1 MALMDNARTQQLV
14 EDAWD
19 GSILPTLSEY
29 ITIPN
34 KSPAYDPEWQEHGYV
49 DKALDLIESWCRA
62 QDVPGAQ
69 ISVHRLPGRTPVLLI
84 EVPGDSDETVLLYGH
99 FDKQPEMIGWR
110 DGLAPWT
117 PVREGDRLYGRGSAD
132 DGYATFA
139 SLTALKVLKEQGQQH
154 ARCVILIEGCEES
167 GSPDLPFYLEALAD
181 RIGTPSLIVCLDSG
195 AGNYDQLW
203 ATTSLRGIV
212 AGNLHVSL
220 LKQGVHS
227 GAASGIVA
235 SSFRVLRQLLDRI
248 EDPKTGAIL
257 LPEFYVDIPLER
269 LEQAERLAGILGE
282 SVYREIPT
290 LDGVLPNSPDVKEL
304 ILNKTW
310 RPALSIT
317 GAGGLP
323 SLENAGNVLRPTT
336 SLHLSIRVPPTCDAV
351 AATAA
356 VKRALESD
364 PPYGAQVVF
373 EPDHSA
379 AGWNAPA
386 TEPWLLDSIEGA
398 SQAFFGREV
407 AFIGE
412 GGSIPFMA
420 MLGEKFPKAQFL
432 ITGLLG
438 PESSAHGP
446 NEFLHVPTAKK
457 LTSSVVQVIADHYAR
472 PQ

>member
-1 MALMDNARTQQLV
+1 MDTARTQQSV
-14 EDAWD
+14 EEAWET
-19 GSILPTLSEY
+19 SILPTLSEY
-29 ITIPN
+29 IRIPN
-34 KSPAYDPEWQEHGYV
+34 KSPAYDAEWEAHGYV
-49 DKALDLIESWCRA
+49 DKALALIEGWCRE
-62 QDVPGAQ
+62 QDVPGAE

-84 EVPGDSDETVLLYGH
+84 EIPGDSDESVLLYGH
-99 FDKQPEMIGWR
+99 FDKQPEMVGWR
-110 DGLAPWT
+110 EGLDPWT
-117 PVREGDRLYGRGSAD
+117 PVREGDRLYGRGGAD

-139 SLTALKVLKEQGQQH
+139 SLTAIRLLKEQNLPH
-154 ARCVILIEGCEES
+154 ARCIILIEGCEES
-167 GSPDLPFYLEALAD
+167 GSPDLPYYLEELAD

-227 GAASGIVA
+227 GAGSGIIA
-235 SSFRVLRQLLDRI
+235 SSFRVTRQLLDRI

-257 LPEFYVDIPLER
+257 LPEFYVDIPQER
-269 LEQAERLAGILGE
+269 LDQAERLATILGD
-282 SVYREIPT
+282 SVYSEVPT
-290 LDGVLPNSPDVKEL
+290 QDGVQPNTTDVKEL

-310 RPALSIT
+310 RPALSVT
-317 GAGGLP
+317 GAAGMP
-323 SLENAGNVLRPTT
+323 SLENAGNVLRPST
-336 SLHLSIRVPPTCDAV
+336 SLKLSIRVPPTCDAE

-356 VKRALESD
+356 LKRVLEAD
-364 PPYGAQVVF
+364 PPYGAHVVF
-373 EPDHSA
+373 EPDHAA

-386 TEPWLLDSIEGA
+386 TEPWLLDSIEAA
-398 SQAFFGREV
+398 SQAYFGREV

-420 MLGEKFPKAQFL
+420 MLGEKFPQAQFL

-446 NEFLHVPTAKK
+446 NEFLHIPAAKK
-457 LTSSVVQVIADHYAR
+457 LTGSVSQVLADHFAR
-472 PQ
+472 PR

>member
-1 MALMDNARTQQLV
+1 MDNAWTQQMV
-14 EDAWD
+14 EETWDA
-19 GSILPTLSEY
+19 SILPTLSEY

-34 KSPAYDPEWQEHGYV
+34 KSPAYDAEWEAHGYV
-49 DKALDLIESWCRA
+49 DKALALIEGWCRA
-62 QDVPGAQ
+62 QNLPGAE

-84 EVPGDSDETVLLYGH
+84 DVPGDSDETVLMYGH
-99 FDKQPEMIGWR
+99 FDKQPEFSGWR
-110 DGLAPWT
+110 DGLDPWT
-117 PVREGDRLYGRGSAD
+117 PVREGDRLYGRGGAD

-139 SLTALKVLKEQGQQH
+139 SLTALRVLKEQGEKH

-203 ATTSLRGIV
+203 TTTSLRGIV

-235 SSFRVLRQLLDRI
+235 SSFRVLRQLLDRV
-248 EDPKTGAIL
+248 EDSKTGAIL
-257 LPEFYVDIPLER
+257 LPEFYVDIPRER
-269 LEQAERLAGILGE
+269 LDQAERLAAILGD

-290 LDGVLPNSPDVKEL
+290 LDGVAPNTTDVREL

-310 RPALSIT
+310 RPALSVT

-323 SLENAGNVLRPTT
+323 SLEDAGNVLRPTT
-336 SLHLSIRVPPTCDAV
+336 SLHLSIRVPPTCDAI

-356 VKRALESD
+356 VKHALESD
-364 PPYGAQVVF
+364 PPYGARVVF

-379 AGWNAPA
+379 AGWNAPV
-386 TEPWLLDSIEGA
+386 TEPWLLDSIESA
-398 SQAFFGREV
+398 SQAFFGREG

-457 LTSSVVQVIADHYAR
+457 LTSSVAQVIADHFSR
-472 PQ
+472 PR

>member
-1 MALMDNARTQQLV
+1 MDNVRTQQLV
-14 EDAWD
+14 EEAWD
-19 GSILPTLSEY
+19 GSILPTLSQY

-49 DKALDLIESWCRA
+49 DKALSLIEGWCRD
-62 QDVPGAQ
+62 QNVPGAE

-99 FDKQPEMIGWR
+99 FDKQPEFTGWR
-110 DGLAPWT
+110 DGLDPWT
-117 PVREGDRLYGRGSAD
+117 PVREGDRLYGRGGAD

-139 SLTALKVLKEQGQQH
+139 SLTALRILKELGEKH

-167 GSPDLPFYLEALAD
+167 GSPDLPFYLEELAD
-181 RIGTPSLIVCLDSG
+181 QIGTPSLIVCLDSG

-227 GAASGIVA
+227 GAASGIIA
-235 SSFRVLRQLLDRI
+235 SSFRVMRQLLDRI

-257 LPEFYVDIPLER
+257 LPEFYVDVPKER
-269 LEQAERLAGILGE
+269 LEQAERLAGILGDN
-282 SVYREIPT
+282 VYKDIPT
-290 LDGVLPNSPDVKEL
+290 LDGARPNTTDVKEL

-310 RPALSIT
+310 RPALSVT
-317 GAGGLP
+317 GAGGMP

-336 SLHLSIRVPPTCDAV
+336 SLHLSIRVPPMCDAI

-356 VKRALESD
+356 VKSALESD
-364 PPYGAQVVF
+364 PPYGAHVVF

-379 AGWNAPA
+379 AGWNAPV
-386 TEPWLLDSIEGA
+386 TEPWLLDSLESA

-420 MLGEKFPKAQFL
+420 MLGEKFPQAQYL
-432 ITGLLG
+432 ITGVLG

-446 NEFLHVPTAKK
+446 NEFLHVPTGKR
-457 LTSSVVQVIADHYAR
+457 LTSAVVQVIADHCLR
-472 PQ
+472 PR